1 MWEFLRDF
9 GAIVAQNWIV
19 WVVTVFVVVAAVID
33 GFELRV
39 PNRLTYPFIMVGWV
53 VSFFVMGFSSGS
65 WNTAHAALGLSWSL
79 WGTCVGL
86 MCLLP
91 FWWIGFMGSGDV
103 KMMAGIG
110 AWMFGQHTMWA
121 FGITVVVGAVLA
133 VVMMVLSGEWK
144 KHFAQLKWM
153 SKEVLV
159 VRDVAKLEAIA
170 AERKPR
176 MLLLPYGI
184 PIAIGTIL
192 YFMWTGMLV

>member
-1 MWEFLRDF
+1 MSELLRDY
-9 GAIVAQNWIV
+9 AAAMAENWTI
-19 WVVTVFVVVAAVID
+19 WLVTVFVIVAAVID

-39 PNRLTYPFIMVGWV
+39 PNRLTYPFIIAGWIY
-53 VSFFVMGFSSGS
+53 SFFAFGFADGS
-65 WNTAHAALGLSWSL
+65 WNTVHAGIGLSWSL

-110 AWMFGQHTMWA
+110 AWVFGEHTMWA
-121 FGITVVVGAVLA
+121 FGITVVVGAILA
-133 VVMMVLSGEWK
+133 VAMMLLSGEWR
-144 KHFAQLKWM
+144 KHYQQFWFIFN
-153 SKEVLV
+153 EVV
-159 VRDVAKLEAIA
+159 QVRDPAKLEVIA

-184 PIAIGTIL
+184 PIAIGTII
-192 YFMWTGMLV
+192 YFVWTGMLV

>member
-1 MWEFLRDF
+1 MWEFIQDY
-9 GAIVAQNWIV
+9 GAIVARNWTV
-19 WVVTVFVVVAAVID
+19 WLVTVFVIVAAVID
-33 GFELRV
+33 GIELRV
-39 PNRLTYPFIMVGWV
+39 PNRLTYPFIVAGWIA
-53 VSFFVMGFSSGS
+53 SFFIMGFSSGS
-65 WNTAHAALGLSWSL
+65 WNTVHAGLGLSWSL

-86 MCLLP
+86 MCLMP

-133 VVMMVLSGEWK
+133 VVMMVFSGEWK
-144 KHFAQLKWM
+144 KHVAQLKWM

>member
-1 MWEFLRDF
+1 MSELLRDY
-9 GAIVAQNWIV
+9 AAVMAENWVI
-19 WVVTVFVVVAAVID
+19 WLVTVFVVVAAVID

-39 PNRLTYPFIMVGWV
+39 PNRLTYPFIIAGWIA
-53 VSFFVMGFSSGS
+53 SFFIMGFSSGS
-65 WNTAHAALGLSWSL
+65 WNTAHAGLGLCWSL
-79 WGTCVGL
+79 WGTAVGL

-110 AWMFGQHTMWA
+110 AWIFGQHTMWA

-133 VVMMVLSGEWK
+133 IIMMVLSGDWK
-144 KHFAQLKWM
+144 KHYYQCFYIFN
-153 SKEVLV
+153 EVLQ
-159 VRDVAKLEAIA
+159 VRDPAKLEVIA

-184 PIAIGTIL
+184 PIAIGTII
-192 YFMWTGMLV
+192 YFMWMGMLV

>member
-1 MWEFLRDF
+1 MWELLRDY

-39 PNRLTYPFIMVGWV
+39 PNRLTYPFIIAGWI

-65 WNTAHAALGLSWSL
+65 WNTAHAALGLGWSL

-91 FWWIGFMGSGDV
+91 FWCIGFMGSGDV

-121 FGITVVVGAVLA
+121 FGVTVVVGAVLA
-133 VVMMVLSGEWK
+133 LAMMLLSGEWK
-144 KHFAQLKWM
+144 KHLSQLKWM
-153 SKEVLV
+153 SQEVLV

>member
-1 MWEFLRDF
+1 MPELIRDY
-9 GAIVAQNWIV
+9 AAVMAENWTI
-19 WVVTVFVVVAAVID
+19 WLVTVFVVVAAVID

-39 PNRLTYPFIMVGWV
+39 PNRLTYPFIIAGWIY
-53 VSFFVMGFSSGS
+53 SFFAFGFANGS
-65 WNTAHAALGLSWSL
+65 WSTAHACLGLGWSL
-79 WGTCVGL
+79 WGTFVGL

-110 AWMFGQHTMWA
+110 AWVFGEHTMWA
-121 FGITVVVGAVLA
+121 FGITVVVGAILA
-133 VVMMVLSGEWK
+133 VAMMILSGEWR
-144 KHFAQLKWM
+144 KHYHQCWFIFH
-153 SKEVLV
+153 EVLR
-159 VRDVAKLEAIA
+159 VRDPAKLEVIA

-192 YFMWTGMLV
+192 YFVWTGMLV

>member
-1 MWEFLRDF
+1 MWDLIRDYA
-9 GAIVAQNWIV
+9 AIIAQNWIV
-19 WVVTVFVVVAAVID
+19 WVVTVFVIVAAVID
-33 GFELRV
+33 GIELRV
-39 PNRLTYPFIMVGWV
+39 PNRLTYPFIIAGWI
-53 VSFFVMGFSSGS
+53 VSFVVMGFSGGS
-65 WNTAHAALGLSWSL
+65 WDTASAGQGLCWSL

-91 FWWIGFMGSGDV
+91 FWCIGFMGSGDV

-121 FGITVVVGAVLA
+121 FGVTVVVGAILA
-133 VVMMVLSGEWK
+133 IAMMVLSGEWN
-144 KHFAQLKWM
+144 KHYSQLKWM
-153 SKEVLV
+153 SKEVLE

-192 YFMWTGMLV
+192 YFMWNGLLV